1 MSRIVAVANQKGGQ
15 GKTTSTL
22 ALGAALAE
30 RGQRVLIV
38 DLDPQASLT
47 SAAGIEPEALDI
59 TIYTAFTQYMAEAT
73 VPAYADLA
81 RPLVHVGLNRL
92 AI

>member
-22 ALGAALAE
+22 ALGTALAE
-30 RGQRVLIV
+30 RGYRVLIV

-47 SAAGIEPEALDI
+47 SAEEKDRSERDI
-59 TIYTAFTQYMAEAT
+59 ASF
-73 VPAYADLA
+73 
-81 RPLVHVGLNRL
+81 
-92 AI
+92 